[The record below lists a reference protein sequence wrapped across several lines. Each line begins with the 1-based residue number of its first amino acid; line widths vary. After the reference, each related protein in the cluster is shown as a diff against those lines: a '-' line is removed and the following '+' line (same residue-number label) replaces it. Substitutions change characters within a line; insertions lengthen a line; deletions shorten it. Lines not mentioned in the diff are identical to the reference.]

1 MYGRNRILKK
11 VREFPILGGSGA
23 FEFEFARGHAQAETY
38 KLNGF
43 DVMVEYNK
51 ENKKTKTNIMMNVEL
66 FNNKNP
72 TLIFSARPVPV
83 QLWEKDHE

>member
-1 MYGRNRILKK
+1 MNHLDEDDKWWNKQPLGVRGRRVERHHRVSMYGRNRILKK

-43 DVMVEYNK
+43 DVMVEYNVF
-51 ENKKTKTNIMMNVEL
+51 I
-66 FNNKNP
+66 
-72 TLIFSARPVPV
+72 
-83 QLWEKDHE
+83 WY